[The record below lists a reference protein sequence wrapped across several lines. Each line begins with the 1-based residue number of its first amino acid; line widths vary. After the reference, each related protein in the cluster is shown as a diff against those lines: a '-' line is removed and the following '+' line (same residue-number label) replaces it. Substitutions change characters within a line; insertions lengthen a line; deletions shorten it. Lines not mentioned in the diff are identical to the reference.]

1 MRVIAGD
8 LGGRRLKAPKGRVTR
23 PTSERVREALF
34 AMLGEL
40 PRKSSVLDL
49 FAGTGALG
57 IEALSRGAGRAVFVE
72 RDAQVVRV
80 LNDNL
85 SSLGIEAQAA
95 EVRCAD
101 ALVALQAAR
110 RRKETYDLIF
120 IDPPYRQAGSS
131 IGDRWGPELQPA
143 VRARARGAYRCR
155 ERPPRTASARHGG
168 RAATTLRRQFDHNPP
183 ASMNRPEKVIA
194 VCPGTYDPIT
204 NGHLDVIRRAAGLY
218 DEVVVAVVN
227 RSVRKSGA
235 LFGIEERVAFIE
247 RALADLENARVEPFS
262 TLVVDFARSLGA
274 KAIVKGLRAI
284 SDFEYE
290 LEMNQLNRRQA
301 PEIES
306 VYLMASP
313 QYSFLSSSGVKELA
327 TFGGRIDDLVPDEV
341 ARRLQEE
348 LTR

>member
-1 MRVIAGD
+1 M
-8 LGGRRLKAPKGRVTR
+8 TR
-23 PTSERVREALF
+23 P
-34 AMLGEL
+34 
-40 PRKSSVLDL
+40 
-49 FAGTGALG
+49 
-57 IEALSRGAGRAVFVE
+57 
-72 RDAQVVRV
+72 
-80 LNDNL
+80 DN
-85 SSLGIEAQAA
+85 A
-95 EVRCAD
+95 
-101 ALVALQAAR
+101 
-110 RRKETYDLIF
+110 
-120 IDPPYRQAGSS
+120 
-131 IGDRWGPELQPA
+131 
-143 VRARARGAYRCR
+143 
-155 ERPPRTASARHGG
+155 
-168 RAATTLRRQFDHNPP
+168 
-183 ASMNRPEKVIA
+183 IA

-204 NGHLDVIRRAAGLY
+204 NGHLDVIRRAANLY

-235 LFGIEERVAFIE
+235 LFNIDERVGFIE
-247 RALADLENARVEPFS
+247 RALTDVENARVEPFS

-290 LEMNQLNRRQA
+290 LEMNQLNRREA

-341 ARRLQEE
+341 VRRLQEE